1 MIPLERKRQGRT
13 YTSYRCVRL
22 LRNKNPCPSL
32 SEVLKP
38 LSPFGEAKPRK
49 EPSCDASFLYSVSS
63 DSRSVN
69 LKEVKIMAI
78 YHFSAQVISRGRGQ
92 SAVASASYRSG
103 DRLLDERTGEEKYY
117 RRNVHPDAMIFAPTD
132 SPKWVYDRER
142 LWNEVES
149 AEKRKDSQL
158 AREINVALP
167 KELSYESQKELIT
180 HYVQKEFVEKGMIA
194 DVAIHYDDPANPH
207 AHVMLTTRTITAEGF
222 GSKNR
227 DWNQK
232 ELLTEWREQWA
243 EYANQSLVKA
253 QRPERISHRSHEDRG
268 LEALPTVHLGH
279 VAHAMEKRGA
289 LSNRGNINR
298 ERQEYNALVVD
309 LQKYREEKKA
319 LEEAQSQQQK
329 QRQSIEKFMTAAERV
344 DLQKAA
350 TLLKNH
356 SDLPNLQK
364 RSEQLNQWEKHV
376 NNSDQYLRWEK
387 EKIREASDHFKWIH
401 SFEQQIQDSQQ
412 HLETL
417 NWLNP
422 LKLKENRQIKERT
435 EQDISR
441 AQNEIKFHNEKLD
454 YHRENLKFH
463 TEDEFIQ
470 VKHKHEEKRP
480 GMVETNQ
487 KARQQIRYERDI
499 LQKASIAY
507 ENSYIRGV
515 ASLYPEQPEMAY
527 MSYETATMLANL
539 IEKRGKV
546 IPIENIQQTLD
557 KKQTE
562 IKRLQRELTHIEQ
575 SQSRLQRAGRYLK
588 DYEKHQAIVDKY
600 ENNPFLKGKLLL
612 SKTTNQEYTDA
623 LTAHNQYER
632 WLNKDGVS
640 GKEDFK
646 KQVIQ
651 IEQMEAKVP
660 EFKAQ
665 IQTQERGLGF
675 LGALMNGIE
684 QAGREMQ
691 KQRDR
696 QQQKIK
702 RKGKVKKGPQQW
714 GPEI

>member
-1 MIPLERKRQGRT
+1 
-13 YTSYRCVRL
+13 
-22 LRNKNPCPSL
+22 
-32 SEVLKP
+32 
-38 LSPFGEAKPRK
+38 
-49 EPSCDASFLYSVSS
+49 
-63 DSRSVN
+63 
-69 LKEVKIMAI
+69 MAI

-117 RRNVHPDAMIFAPTD
+117 RRNVQPDAMIFAPTD
-132 SPKWVYDRER
+132 SPEWVYDRER

-167 KELSYESQKELIT
+167 KELSYEGQIELIT
-180 HYVQKEFVEKGMIA
+180 DYVQKEFVEKGMIA
-194 DVAIHYDDPANPH
+194 DVAIHHDDPANPH
-207 AHVMLTTRTITAEGF
+207 AHVMLTTRTITSEGF
-222 GSKNR
+222 GPKNR
-227 DWNQK
+227 DWNHRD
-232 ELLTEWREQWA
+232 LLTEWREQWA
-243 EYANQSLVKA
+243 EYANLSLEKA
-253 QRPERISHRSHEDRG
+253 QLSERISHRSHEDRG
-268 LEALPTVHLGH
+268 LEVLPTVHLGH
-279 VAHAMEKRGA
+279 VAHAIEKRGA

-319 LEEAQSQQQK
+319 LEQTQSQQDK
-329 QRQSIEKFMTAAERV
+329 QRQNIEKFMTAAERV

-350 TLLKNH
+350 SLLKNH
-356 SDLPNLQK
+356 SELPNLQK
-364 RSEQLNQWEKHV
+364 RSDQLDQWEKRI

-401 SFEQQIQDSQQ
+401 SFEQQIQNSQQ

-422 LKLKENRQIKERT
+422 LKLTENRQIKERT

-441 AQNEIKFHNEKLD
+441 AQNEIKFHNEKLH
-454 YHRENLKFH
+454 YHREKLKFH

-470 VKHKHEEKRP
+470 VKHNHQEKRP

-507 ENSYIRGV
+507 SNSFIRNV
-515 ASLYPEQPEMAY
+515 ASAYPKRPEMAY
-527 MSYETATMLANL
+527 MSYETAMKLANL
-539 IEKRGKV
+539 MKKRGKV
-546 IPIENIQQTLD
+546 IPIETIQHTLD

-562 IKRLQRELTHIEQ
+562 IKRLQREITHVEQ

-588 DYEKHQAIVDKY
+588 EYEKHQAIVDKY

-612 SKTTNQEYTDA
+612 SKTANQEYQDA
-623 LTAHNQYER
+623 LTARNQYER
-632 WLNKDGVS
+632 WLSKDGVS
-640 GKEDFK
+640 GREDYK
-646 KQVIQ
+646 KQVLQVEQ
-651 IEQMEAKVP
+651 IEAKVP

-675 LGALMNGIE
+675 LGAIMSGIE

-691 KQRDR
+691 RQRDR
-696 QQQKIK
+696 QQQKTK
-702 RKGKVKKGPQQW
+702 RKGKAKKGPQQW
-714 GPEI
+714 GLEI

>member
-1 MIPLERKRQGRT
+1 KFQNH
-13 YTSYRCVRL
+13 Y
-22 LRNKNPCPSL
+22 
-32 SEVLKP
+32 
-38 LSPFGEAKPRK
+38 SPFGEAKSRK
-49 EPSCDASFLYSVSS
+49 EPSYDASFLDTVSS

-117 RRNVHPDAMIFAPTD
+117 RRDVQPDAMIFAPTD
-132 SPKWVYDRER
+132 SPEWVYDRER

-167 KELSYESQKELIT
+167 KELPYESQKELIAN
-180 HYVQKEFVEKGMIA
+180 YVQKEFVKKGMIA
-194 DVAIHYDDPANPH
+194 DIAIHHDDPSNPH

-222 GSKNR
+222 GPKNR

-243 EYANQSLVKA
+243 EYANQSLEKA
-253 QRPERISHRSHEDRG
+253 QRSERISHRSHEDHG
-268 LEALPTVHLGH
+268 LEVLPTVHLGH

-298 ERQEYNALVVD
+298 ERQEYNVHVVD
-309 LQKYREEKKA
+309 LQKYREEKKT
-319 LEEAQSQQQK
+319 LEQAQARQRK
-329 QRQSIEKFMTAAERV
+329 QRQTFDEFMTAAERV
-344 DLQKAA
+344 DVQKAV
-350 TLLKNH
+350 TLLK
-356 SDLPNLQK
+356 SGSQLPNLQK
-364 RSEQLNQWEKHV
+364 RSEQLDQWEKRV

-401 SFEQQIQDSQQ
+401 SFEQKIQDSQQ

-422 LKLKENRQIKERT
+422 LKLKENRQIKERA

-441 AQNEIKFHNEKLD
+441 AQNEIKLHNEKLH
-454 YHRENLKFH
+454 YHREKLKFH
-463 TEDEFIQ
+463 TEYEFIE
-470 VKHKHEEKRP
+470 VKHNHEEKRP
-480 GMVETNQ
+480 GMVEANQ

-507 ENSYIRGV
+507 TNSFIRNV
-515 ASLYPEQPEMAY
+515 ASAYPERPEMAY
-527 MSYETATMLANL
+527 MSYETAQKLASL
-539 IEKRGKV
+539 IEKKGNV
-546 IPIENIQQTLD
+546 ISIETIQQTLD

-562 IKRLQRELTHIEQ
+562 IKRLQREITHIEQ

-612 SKTTNQEYTDA
+612 SKTASREYNDA
-623 LTAHNQYER
+623 LTARNQYER
-632 WLNKDGVS
+632 WLTKDEVS
-640 GKEDFK
+640 GREDYK
-646 KQVIQ
+646 KQVFQ

-675 LGALMNGIE
+675 LGALMSGIE

-691 KQRDR
+691 RQRDR
-696 QQQKIK
+696 QQQKTK
-702 RKGKVKKGPQQW
+702 RKGKAKKGPQQW
-714 GPEI
+714 SPEI